1 MEGQEHQI
9 PGRGKKMNQINTIQ
23 ESKKVKTVKAIVKGY
38 FAGALTGSFIHIVT
52 SAEKM
57 GGHGVEAYAT
67 PFMIDGLAVIG
78 MIMRSEDF
86 SKRTNKI
93 GFIVQCV
100 TGSMSLA
107 MNVYAAKS
115 LFGVLFGIAVVACF
129 ILAEYLGGVIEGREV
144 DMREAWALQEQAAQQ
159 AAQAIIDAEA
169 ARVQAE
175 ADALAAKKAA
185 TQAKRAAT
193 IKRNKRAKVQQEK
206 ALESLVNG

>member
-1 MEGQEHQI
+1 MEGQDTKN
-9 PGRGKKMNQINTIQ
+9 PGRGKKMNENIQ
-23 ESKKVKTVKAIVKGY
+23 ESRKVKTVKAIVKGY

-86 SKRTNKI
+86 SERTNKI
-93 GFIVQCV
+93 GFRVQCV
-100 TGSMSLA
+100 TGLMSLA

-129 ILAEYLGGVIEGREV
+129 ILAEYLGGVIESREV
-144 DMREAWALQEQAAQQ
+144 DKREENAKKAAAAAA

-185 TQAKRAAT
+185 TQAKRMAT
-193 IKRNKRAKVQQEK
+193 IKRNKRNKAQQEK
-206 ALESLVNG
+206 VLESLVNG